1 MTLETVI
8 LSSDLLS
15 GPILPL
21 LANEQVGLGDPL
33 EFKFGQTFWTW
44 VIFLVALVPMWKAV
58 YGPITQAL
66 EERDRKVDDSISAAD
81 AARKEAE
88 AQVAA
93 AKAELTKAQTEAR
106 DKVAEAVERAQKQ
119 AEQELAKAKEQA
131 QQALDKARTD
141 IENEKRRALAEIRQ
155 EVVDL
160 AIAAAGKVV
169 GETVDADRN
178 KQLVTRFV
186 DDLSANRN

>member
-1 MTLETVI
+1 MTLETVF
-8 LSSDLLS
+8 LSSDLLT
-15 GPILPL
+15 GPLLPL

-66 EERDRKVDDSISAAD
+66 EERDRKVDDSIAA
-81 AARKEAE
+81 AETARQEAE
-88 AQVAA
+88 TQVAA
-93 AKAELTKAQTEAR
+93 AKEELAKAQAEAR

-119 AEQELAKAKEQA
+119 AESELAAARDEAQRQLAKARE
-131 QQALDKARTD
+131 D
-141 IENEKRRALAEIRQ
+141 IENEKRRALADIRR

-160 AIAAAGKVV
+160 AISAAGKVV
-169 GETVDADRN
+169 GKSVDAESN
-178 KQLVTRFV
+178 KQLVSRFV
-186 DDLSANRN
+186 DDLSASRN